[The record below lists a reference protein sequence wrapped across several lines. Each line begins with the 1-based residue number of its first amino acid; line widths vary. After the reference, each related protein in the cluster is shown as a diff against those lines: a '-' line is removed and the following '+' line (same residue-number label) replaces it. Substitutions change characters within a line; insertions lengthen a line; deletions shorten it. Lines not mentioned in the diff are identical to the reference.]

1 MFYILSNPIA
11 LTKLLLFQV
20 LCVYVISSLPNSDL
34 QGLNYYHLSTCL
46 ETMV

>member
-1 MFYILSNPIA
+1 MFYILSDPIS

-34 QGLNYYHLSTCL
+34 QGLNYCHLSTCL